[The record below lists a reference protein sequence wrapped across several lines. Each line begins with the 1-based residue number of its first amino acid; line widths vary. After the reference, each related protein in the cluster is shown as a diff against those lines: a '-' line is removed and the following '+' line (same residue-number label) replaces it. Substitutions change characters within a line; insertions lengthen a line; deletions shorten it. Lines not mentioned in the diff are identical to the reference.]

1 MTSPSPT
8 RSVMMQ
14 SQLQHGRNNL
24 YGSPLP
30 QVKMSKE
37 SMDKS
42 IDRLYRMKPPPKDP
56 GPLTESKTLPKTQV
70 DESVARLY
78 EQAIQKRKTI
88 AEGHEKKYLTREPAK
103 KIPPDDMAESVQRVY
118 AQAMKLRTLPP
129 ALRRMRRRTPDGRRS
144 SRSCGAAAGTMRS
157 CRSGGWTKR
166 TWPPPTAGCSRSRCS
181 GRRRC
186 GRSWRRSSWTARCA
200 PFRRR
205 PKWSGT
211 PPSSASTLAAS
222 DRTQI

>member
-118 AQAMKLRTLPP
+118 AQAMKQKDSGRQALESKLRGGGGNYAELPKRRLDKEDMAATNGRLFEKPLQRKAEVRAKLETQFLDGSLRTFPKKTEVEWNATVERLY
-129 ALRRMRRRTPDGRRS
+129 T
-144 SRSCGAAAGTMRS
+144 
-157 CRSGGWTKR
+157 GGK
-166 TWPPPTAGCSRSRCS
+166 
-181 GRRRC
+181 
-186 GRSWRRSSWTARCA
+186 
-200 PFRRR
+200 
-205 PKWSGT
+205 
-211 PPSSASTLAAS
+211 
-222 DRTQI
+222 